1 MKGGSDKDLF
11 TIDSSTGK
19 LTFNAAPT
27 FSSPSDSNKDNLYE
41 LSIKSLVIDDTSNSF
56 PVITSEKTV
65 SIAENST
72 DALTVSSI
80 LSSTG
85 SDVDGD
91 GIVDSLDNCPNT
103 ANSNQRD
110 GDSNGEG
117 DVCEDSDGD
126 GIIDG
131 EDAVLIFQIQIKK
144 ILILTVPVVRVM
156 HHWMRLNWR

>member
-1 MKGGSDKDLF
+1 M
-11 TIDSSTGK
+11 
-19 LTFNAAPT
+19 
-27 FSSPSDSNKDNLYE
+27 
-41 LSIKSLVIDDTSNSF
+41 IDDTSNSF

-126 GIIDG
+126 GLADWQ
-131 EDAVLIFQIQIKK
+131 ELSLYSKSRSKRF
-144 ILILTVPVVRVM
+144 
-156 HHWMRLNWR
+156 